1 MLDTNREEE
10 STTEQFLEAGDIKK
24 WLNKSLQWDIYGSNE
39 ADLQVQDD
47 FLTDRSPSSEKVSKI
62 GGMNAHLSTRYKAQ
76 RAQQHVAVFCKASN
90 TKGVLSNQVALRA
103 VAVPSS
109 PWTRDL
115 NRSGLRRFT
124 SIPSMRDNGLR
135 TPKVGGVFDTISIDG
150 EVLES
155 AVKDAGIPTHSA
167 RTDLQSLV
175 PEEVLPPWPILH
187 KLYED
192 KRVSIPAHQQV
203 ALVSAIIDFCRNNA
217 AGSTAALERNLMEI
231 ANRDV
236 RNLTMVGTMLARH
249 SPDGLPLAR
258 KVLEIA
264 SRGGDMDAEYQYA
277 QVLSKDMP
285 GFKKDVKQ
293 ALQIMRSLAS
303 RNHGL
308 SQYILGL
315 RHISTGSDVSSGIK
329 LLESAARSGITQANS
344 QLGLYS
350 PWKTLLLNVPK
361 AMKYLQHAHEKGM
374 VEATFLLGTHYAS
387 GEGSPDGRPDAKK
400 ALELFLQAANKG
412 LSIAQHNVASIYF
425 QGNEEFGM
433 KRDIWTAIEYWKM
446 AAEQGLQISQVNLG
460 KLYLEGLKRQPGDIF
475 RKVNKDLNLAR
486 SYLDAAVKRG
496 GPLAEEAQLL
506 LTKVEHEA
514 ERDASQGRC
523 RIM

>member
-1 MLDTNREEE
+1 
-10 STTEQFLEAGDIKK
+10 
-24 WLNKSLQWDIYGSNE
+24 
-39 ADLQVQDD
+39 
-47 FLTDRSPSSEKVSKI
+47 
-62 GGMNAHLSTRYKAQ
+62 MNVHSSTRYRAQ
-76 RAQQHVAVFCKASN
+76 RAQQHVAVFCKANN
-90 TKGVLSNQVALRA
+90 TKGVPSNQAALRA
-103 VAVPSS
+103 VPVISS
-109 PWTRDL
+109 SWTRDS
-115 NRSGLRRFT
+115 NRSGLRHFT
-124 SIPSMRDNGLR
+124 SIPSMRGNGLR
-135 TPKVGGVFDTISIDG
+135 TPTVGGVFDTISIDG

-155 AVKDAGIPTHSA
+155 AVKDAGVPTHST
-167 RTDLQSLV
+167 RTSPTDLQSLV

-203 ALVSAIIDFCRNNA
+203 ALVSAIIDFGKNNA
-217 AGSTAALERNLMEI
+217 AGSTVVLERTLMEI

-258 KVLEIA
+258 KMLEIA
-264 SRGGDMDAEYQYA
+264 SRCGDMDAEYQYA
-277 QVLSKDMP
+277 QVLSKDIP

-303 RNHGL
+303 RKHGL

-329 LLESAARSGITQANS
+329 LLESAATSGITQAYG
-344 QLGLYS
+344 QLGFIYGKGIV
-350 PWKTLLLNVPK
+350 PVVPKNVPK

-425 QGNEEFGM
+425 QGNEEFDI
-433 KRDIWTAIEYWKM
+433 KRDIWDAIEYWKM

-460 KLYLEGLKRQPGDIF
+460 KLYLEGLKRQPGDLF

-486 SYLDAAVKRG
+486 SYLVAAVKRG
-496 GPLAEEAQLL
+496 GPLAEEAQGL
-506 LTKVEHEA
+506 LTRVEHEA